1 MTALLKNK
9 TWLNV
14 RVQSF
19 RIIDSISRRCPY
31 CAESRSDHVYASLSR
46 NGCDFPRVRV
56 AHLLV
61 GLSLRAEMLAPL
73 RDGALWG
80 ENAQRQLPRDAARA
94 REREVELRVTGTWA
108 GTLWT

>member
-1 MTALLKNK
+1 MSWMTALLKNK

-46 NGCDFPRVRV
+46 PNATAVISRVCVSRTC
-56 AHLLV
+56 
-61 GLSLRAEMLAPL
+61 S
-73 RDGALWG
+73 
-80 ENAQRQLPRDAARA
+80 
-94 REREVELRVTGTWA
+94 
-108 GTLWT
+108 